1 MIKLTLTESQTNLVW
16 LALRQAERNALD
28 NEAIKTVD
36 QLVMIRLE
44 LEHLQ
49 ELAFVERLDS

>member
-1 MIKLTLTESQTNLVW
+1 MIKLTVTESQANLVW